1 MKKLIIVF
9 VIAIVSA
16 VCIFAGASAAG
27 NVVKGDGNPVAD
39 TKVTLDLTDGGKS
52 YVELWFDNEASASIP
67 VTPKATVNL
76 GFSDDATSASNSGD
90 PLYACWNIVSGD
102 SIDVELYLT
111 GPLTAN
117 GKNIGWTAT
126 WKNDSSADVTI
137 SSNEVTGD
145 LLEDSDVLKS
155 YADATGNT
163 LKKTDS
169 KQITISTTTID
180 YTDIEPGT
188 YTANLYLRCKTN

>member
-39 TKVTLDLTDGGKS
+39 TTVTLDLTGGGKS
-52 YVELWFDNEASASIP
+52 YVELWFDKNASTSIP
-67 VTPKATVNL
+67 TSPKTEVNL
-76 GFSDDATSASNSGD
+76 GFTDNATSANNSGD

-137 SSNEVTGD
+137 SSNEVAGNP
-145 LLEDSDVLKS
+145 LEDSDVLKS
-155 YADATGNT
+155 YTDATGNT

-169 KQITISTTTID
+169 KQIKISTTTID
-180 YTDIEPGT
+180 YTEIQPGT
-188 YTANLYLRCKTN
+188 YTANLFLRCRTN

>member
-1 MKKLIIVF
+1 MKKLIMV
-9 VIAIVSA
+9 VLIAAVS
-16 VCIFAGASAAG
+16 VVSIFAAATQGSASG
-27 NVVKGDGNPVAD
+27 TVGDNPEAYTV
-39 TKVTLDLTDGGKS
+39 VTLDLTDGGKS
-52 YVELWFDNEASASIP
+52 YVELWFDKEASTSIP
-67 VTPKATVNL
+67 DTPKATVNL

-126 WKNDSSADVTI
+126 WKNDNSDNVVI
-137 SSNEVTGD
+137 SSDDVSGEST
-145 LLEDSDVLKS
+145 EDSDVLKE
-155 YADATGNT
+155 YDDATGNS
-163 LKKTDS
+163 LKKTDN

-180 YTDIEPGT
+180 YTQIEAGK
-188 YTANLYLRCKTN
+188 YVANLYLRCKTN

>member
-1 MKKLIIVF
+1 MKKLIMV
-9 VIAIVSA
+9 VLVVTVSL
-16 VCIFAGASAAG
+16 VSIFAVASDKG
-27 NVVKGDGNPVAD
+27 YVVTGEDNPVAD
-39 TKVTLDLTDGGKS
+39 TTVTLDLTSAGKS
-52 YVELWFDNEASASIP
+52 YVELWFDKEASTSIP
-67 VTPKATVNL
+67 TSPKTEVNL
-76 GFSDDATSASNSGD
+76 GFTDNATSANNSGD

-137 SSNEVTGD
+137 SSNEVTGNP
-145 LLEDSDVLKS
+145 LEDSDVLKS
-155 YADATGNT
+155 YTAATGNT

-188 YTANLYLRCKTN
+188 YTANLYLRCRTN

>member
-1 MKKLIIVF
+1 MKKLIMEF
-9 VIAIVSA
+9 MIAIVSA
-16 VCIFAGASAAG
+16 VCIFAGASATG
-27 NVVKGDGNPVAD
+27 NVVKGVGNPVAD
-39 TKVTLDLTDGGKS
+39 TTVTLDLTDGGKS
-52 YVELWFDNEASASIP
+52 YVELWFDKKASTIIP
-67 VTPKATVNL
+67 ETPKATVNL
-76 GFSDDATSASNSGD
+76 GFSDDANSASNSGD

-117 GKNIGWTAT
+117 GKDIGWTAT
-126 WKNDSSADVTI
+126 WKKDSSTDVTI
-137 SSNEVTGD
+137 SSDEVVGD
-145 LLEDSDVLKS
+145 SQEDSDVLKS
-155 YADATGNT
+155 YTEATGNT

-180 YTDIEPGT
+180 YTEIEPAT